1 MEPVLKLISESQIQ
15 IAMKEHD
22 LLYRAVQNGDLNMTQ
37 LLCKYGAD
45 INQRCRNGR
54 WTGSP
59 LRCALRNRNVEI
71 ATWLLENGAFRGAI
85 SLRKYEK
92 RKYRDENAQGLA
104 ELADSY
110 SASIE

>member
-71 ATWLLENGAFRGAI
+71 ATWLLENGATPLSVYKVGEALCAI
-85 SLRKYEK
+85 ISGRHFIKK
-92 RKYRDENAQGLA
+92 
-104 ELADSY
+104 
-110 SASIE
+110 I